1 MTPLFP
7 FGFGL
12 SYTSFEYGKPEISKS
27 QIHNGESVKATVV
40 VKNIGKLKGDEIIQL
55 YIRDKVSSVTR
66 PIMEL
71 KDFAR
76 ITLNPGE
83 SRKVE
88 FTITPEKLQ
97 FYNREMKRVV
107 ESGEFEV
114 FIGPSSDKVTSVNFN
129 VID

>member
-1 MTPLFP
+1 
-7 FGFGL
+7 
-12 SYTSFEYGKPEISKS
+12 
-27 QIHNGESVKATVV
+27 
-40 VKNIGKLKGDEIIQL
+40 
-55 YIRDKVSSVTR
+55 
-66 PIMEL
+66 MEL

-107 ESGEFEV
+107 EPGEFEV
-114 FIGPSSDKVTSVNFN
+114 FIGPSSDKFAAVSFSV
-129 VID
+129 IE